1 MKPKVLTIVATFNAG
16 PYITDCLNSLI
27 GSTFETD
34 VIIIDNGSTDGTT
47 DTIHSK
53 FPELDFIVSKT
64 NLGFGKAN
72 NIGLRKA
79 LKENYDF
86 AFLLN
91 QDAWIQADTLG
102 ELITFHTSN
111 PEYGILSPLHLNGAG
126 DAVDPKF
133 SSNLHLRNP
142 MYLDDLLFERVQK
155 AYDVKF
161 VNAALWLIPLK
172 TLQDVGGFN
181 EFYFMYGEDG
191 DLCERV
197 RHHGMK
203 IGVVPKARGHHARYN
218 AYYAKKKGLANVLFT
233 ARNWRRWSYEKVTC
247 LSNSTRQGFLKSI
260 ENAIIGITK
269 NTIKRQFSTAI
280 GIGLGWWVF
289 LFSYPTSLRDR
300 RLIAQPGPHFIS
312 N

>member
-16 PYITDCLNSLI
+16 PYITDCLNSLKA
-27 GSTFETD
+27 STVDTD
-34 VIIIDNGSTDGTT
+34 VIIIDNGSTDGT
-47 DTIHSK
+47 IENIQSR
-53 FPELDFIVSKT
+53 FPELELVVSET

-79 LKENYDF
+79 LKGNYDF
-86 AFLLN
+86 VFLLN
-91 QDAWIQADTLG
+91 QDAWLQTDTLS
-102 ELITFHTSN
+102 ELINFHLSN

-126 DAVDPKF
+126 DAIDPKF
-133 SSNLHLRNP
+133 ASNLHLRNP
-142 MYLDDLLFERVQK
+142 KYLDDLLFERVQE

-172 TLQDVGGFN
+172 ILQDVGGFN

-197 RHHGMK
+197 RYHGMK
-203 IGVVPKARGHHARYN
+203 IGIVPKARGHHARYN
-218 AYYAKKKGLANVLFT
+218 AYYAQKKGLSNVLFT

-247 LSNSTRQGFLKSI
+247 LSNTTRQGFLKSI
-260 ENAIIGITK
+260 EDAIIGITTK
-269 NTIKRQFSTAI
+269 TTKRQFSTAI
-280 GIGLGWWVF
+280 GIAAGWWIF
-289 LFSYPTSLRDR
+289 FFTYPISLRDR
-300 RLIAQPGPHFIS
+300 RLIARPGPHFIS